1 MLGLIYKDI
10 RTNLK
15 WLLTAFGVVLFYNVI
30 MFLSNYKTHD
40 MDFIGMRGLYLLL
53 YCSVFFTVGAFA
65 LNFIQTDERKK
76 WGYYVTSLPNGIAKQ
91 VIAKYIFVAGTL
103 MATFAMCYIQNF
115 IVCQVNDEAV
125 SISGVLMI
133 LLSIML
139 IILSFELPCAIAFG
153 TKNGAYVKT
162 GIFVGLVLFAAI
174 YLMFGDISF
183 LGSEEEFT
191 EKFFDTLGKLSKT
204 ANGLKAVAV
213 SIPVYCLSCF
223 ISAKLYI
230 SGIERMEK

>member
-15 WLLTAFGVVLFYNVI
+15 WLLLALSVVLIFNVI
-30 MFLSNYKTHD
+30 MFLSNFKTHD
-40 MDFIGMRGLYLLL
+40 LDFIGMRGLYLLL

-76 WGYYVTSLPNGIAKQ
+76 WGYYVVSLPNGIAKQ
-91 VIAKYIFVAGTL
+91 IIAKYIFVAATL
-103 MATFAMCYIQNF
+103 IVTFGLCYIQNYA
-115 IVCQVNDEAV
+115 VCLYNNEAV

-133 LLSIML
+133 LTSVTLVF
-139 IILSFELPCAIAFG
+139 LSFELPCAVAFG
-153 TKNGAYVKT
+153 SKNGAYVKA

-191 EKFFDTLGKLSKT
+191 EEFFDTLGKLSKRST
-204 ANGLKAVAV
+204 GLKAFSA
-213 SIPVYCLSCF
+213 SIPFYCISCF
-223 ISAKLYI
+223 ISTKLYI
-230 SGIERMEK
+230 GGIERMEK